1 MTVADNLAEPDSM
14 IISLCVGIQDYLA
27 LEGDLSYGLGETEKV
42 VPVKLLE
49 LGELSSLLDE
59 KQVKQFVM
67 ELSNPRQGAKLGV
80 YPTTT
85 VTILDEPG
93 ELPLMSFRGS
103 SQLRAAVAQQVEQG

>member
-1 MTVADNLAEPDSM
+1 
-14 IISLCVGIQDYLA
+14 
-27 LEGDLSYGLGETEKV
+27 V
-42 VPVKLLE
+42 VPVQLLE
-49 LGELSSLLDE
+49 LGELSNLLDE

-93 ELPLMSFRGS
+93 ELFLVMVQRFFNFS
-103 SQLRAAVAQQVEQG
+103 AT

>member
-1 MTVADNLAEPDSM
+1 MVP
-14 IISLCVGIQDYLA
+14 LCVGIQDYLS
-27 LEGDLSYGLGETEKV
+27 LEGDLSYAPGETEKV
-42 VPVKLLE
+42 VPVQLLE

-80 YPTTT
+80 YPSTT

-93 ELPLMSFRGS
+93 ELLLMTLKRFFTSALCCNLGRRWLSGWS
-103 SQLRAAVAQQVEQG
+103 GLTG